1 MPQMSRLDLR
11 VPLYVKETI
20 DFAAALEGR
29 TRTDFLIE
37 AAVDKARKVIA
48 ENRVIELSLKDQ
60 QLLADDLANDNIK
73 EADSFLK
80 DLADKYRDAVI
91 KE

>member
-1 MPQMSRLDLR
+1 MSRMDIR
-11 VPLYVKETI
+11 IPLSVRETI
-20 DFAAALEGR
+20 DFAASLEGR
-29 TRTDFLIE
+29 SRTDFLIE

-60 QLLADDLANDNIK
+60 QQLADDLTNDNIK
-73 EADSFLK
+73 EADSFLM
-80 DLADKYRDAVI
+80 DLADQYRDAVI